1 MTKAERETLKAEFIT
16 GDYRTLK
23 EFAEAK
29 GLSYDYLR
37 QIAKNEKWVKDKA
50 HTLSQQSHK
59 IITKASEQTINR
71 TVRSLAERNQ
81 SKLDAFVEIER
92 KLLNMVKDSKTSM
105 QIESILRAFRNMH
118 EMEEDILAVD
128 KTQEEQGKAL
138 EKLTAAIMTAAFDD
152 TNGDDN
158 NG

>member
-1 MTKAERETLKAEFIT
+1 MTKAERETLKAEYIT

-37 QIAKNEKWVKDKA
+37 QISKDEKWVKDKT
-50 HTLSQQSHK
+50 HTISQQSHK
-59 IITKASEQTINR
+59 IITRTSEQTINN

-92 KLLNMVKDSKTSM
+92 KLLNMVKDAKTSM

-128 KTQEEQGKAL
+128 KTKTEQSQAL
-138 EKLTAAIMTAAFDD
+138 EELCNAITSASLDD
-152 TNGDDN
+152 VNGDDN